1 MRYCFISFM
10 FIFMFNNFLFAK
22 EITISWPS
30 IWVAKDSKAKV
41 ISQLVNEFNQA
52 NSGKIKVVLEDQTDY
67 DLYAQKLTAQLAT
80 GKLPDIFTIGTELR
94 DIFYRSN
101 KGLNFVPYLD
111 YDSNWKSRF
120 PGNALNSNKKESRS
134 KLYFFTLCILN
145 VK

>member
-52 NSGKIKVVLEDQTDY
+52 NSGKIKVVLE
-67 DLYAQKLTAQLAT
+67 
-80 GKLPDIFTIGTELR
+80 GV
-94 DIFYRSN
+94 N
-101 KGLNFVPYLD
+101 KVYKQSKQRKITFGFRYW
-111 YDSNWKSRF
+111 WK
-120 PGNALNSNKKESRS
+120 
-134 KLYFFTLCILN
+134 
-145 VK
+145 